1 MTWHPLTPADVA
13 AHLIRQRDTTGD
25 RDFIAAYLTNA
36 TQTEYDRTVTGVTE
50 ALRRYYD
57 SPCDGCGGPI
67 GLHPWTTEHP
77 HGVFRS
83 YCSRTCMDARRV
95 FGSGVH
101 NPARSAA

>member
-1 MTWHPLTPADVA
+1 MSTTTIADVA
-13 AHLIRQRDTTGD
+13 AGLIRQRGTACAAPE
-25 RDFIAAYLTNA
+25 FIAAYLTHA
-36 TQTEYDRTVTGVTE
+36 TQTEYDRTVTGLTE

-77 HGVFRS
+77 HGVFPS
-83 YCSRTCMDARRV
+83 FCSRTCMDARRV